1 MVANIDE
8 TPLPDEHPGAM
19 TCRLAEEKAR
29 AVALRLGTVDSDT
42 LIVASDTTVAL
53 GDQIYGKPL
62 DPADARRMLLDLRDR
77 SHQVIS
83 AVSILHLPGDRQ
95 STRVNTTTAVMRN
108 YSEEEIDAYVA
119 TGDPLDK
126 AGAYGI
132 QARDFNLVL
141 RLEGCYAGVMGLPLA
156 DLADLL
162 GEFGVT
168 VSANIPQVCGVY
180 NTFACCAGTPSHSAS
195 IALDKS

>member
-1 MVANIDE
+1 MIVADIDE
-8 TPLPDEHPGAM
+8 APLPDEHPGAM

-29 AVALRLGTVDSDT
+29 AVALRLGAVDHDT

-62 DPADARRMLLDLRDR
+62 DPADAKRMLLDLRDR
-77 SHQVIS
+77 AHQVIS

-95 STRVNTTTAVMRN
+95 STRVNTTTVVMRD
-108 YSEEEIDAYVA
+108 YRADEIDAYVA

-132 QARDFNLVL
+132 QARDFDPVL

-168 VSANIPQVCGVY
+168 VTADIPQVCGVY
-180 NTFACCAGTPSHSAS
+180 NTFACCAATPAHRAS
-195 IALDKS
+195 IPLAD